1 MWKAAELFISF
12 KGVFYV
18 KGREMKMI
26 ASDAI
31 IKSLEREGVDIIFGY
46 SGAAVCPIYES
57 LRRSGIK
64 HILVRQEQ
72 SAAHNANGYA
82 RISGKAGFV

>member
-1 MWKAAELFISF
+1 
-12 KGVFYV
+12 
-18 KGREMKMI
+18 MI